1 MSAKNFLHNLTIPSP
16 CSADWN
22 SMIGNNQ
29 VRFCEHCHL
38 DVHDLSQLTRS
49 QAERLIARSNGRVCV
64 RYHQDEKAGQLT
76 LPVSQKLHRIGRR
89 VSRIAA
95 GAFTATLSVSS
106 AVAQQ
111 TVTLQ
116 GRVLR
121 VPTTSQP
128 LTLSASDATIAG
140 TIKDLQGAV
149 ISGATISLWDEKL
162 GSPLYATSDDNGQ
175 FKVENLASGS
185 YRVRIEAPGYTA
197 QESQINA
204 SRNNEARVDSVLQAE
219 AIEETV
225 PFDAVNLVMIT
236 GGAASF
242 VAPADPL
249 IQAAQQDDLETVA
262 ALIAGRDVNQ
272 RDEQSE
278 TTALEHA
285 VRNANR
291 EMVQLLISAGAKV
304 NAKNDSGETV
314 LMMIDGEA
322 TSDLIWDLINA
333 GADVNAK
340 DDNEDT
346 ALINVANVDNLEAV
360 KALIEAGA
368 KINDQNKSG
377 VSALMRAASEGYVNI
392 VRALV
397 IAGADI
403 NAVDEDG
410 ENALSLALENA
421 HPAVVRYL
429 KSRGAVEV
437 VTAKAEEEE

>member
-1 MSAKNFLHNLTIPSP
+1 MSAKNFLYNLTIPSP

-29 VRFCEHCHL
+29 VRFCEHCQL
-38 DVHDLSQLTRS
+38 NVHDLSQLTRS
-49 QAERLIARSNGRVCV
+49 QAERLIARANGRVCV
-64 RYHQDEKAGQLT
+64 RYHTDDKGRPIT

-121 VPTTSQP
+121 VPAASQP
-128 LTLSASDATIAG
+128 LTLAVPDATIAG
-140 TIKDLQGAV
+140 TVKDLGGAV
-149 ISGATISLWDEKL
+149 ISGATISLWEDNL
-162 GSPLYATSDDNGQ
+162 GSPLYASSDDNGQ
-175 FKVENLASGS
+175 FKVEKLAPGS
-185 YRVRIEAPGYTA
+185 YRLRIEAPGYVA

-204 SRNNEARVDSVLQAE
+204 SRNNEARFDSVLQVE
-219 AIEETV
+219 AIPLTIEG
-225 PFDAVNLVMIT
+225 DAVSLVMTT
-236 GGAASF
+236 GGVASF

-249 IQAAQQDDLETVA
+249 IKAAQEDDLETVA
-262 ALIAGRDVNQ
+262 TLIAGRDVNQ
-272 RDEQSE
+272 RDERSE
-278 TTALEHA
+278 TTAMEHA

-304 NAKNDSGETV
+304 NAKNDSGQTV

-322 TSDLIWDLINA
+322 TSDLIWDLVNA

-340 DDNEDT
+340 DDDDDT
-346 ALINVANVDNLEAV
+346 ALMNAANVENLEAV

-368 KINDQNKSG
+368 NINHQNSSG
-377 VSALMRAASEGYVNI
+377 TSALMRAASEGYVNI

-410 ENALSLALENA
+410 ENALSMAVENE

-429 KSRGAVEV
+429 KSRGAVEA
-437 VTAKAEEEE
+437 VTAKPEKEE